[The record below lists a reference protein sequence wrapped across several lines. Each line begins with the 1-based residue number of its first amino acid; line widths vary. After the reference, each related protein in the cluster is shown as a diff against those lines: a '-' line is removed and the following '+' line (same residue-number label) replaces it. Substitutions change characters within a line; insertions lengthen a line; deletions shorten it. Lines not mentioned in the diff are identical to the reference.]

1 MLRRLIASCLALVL
15 GLAPVPF
22 VPKPAQAQGSER
34 RGLSIVRDAEVE
46 QLLREYAAPIFKA
59 AGIPTGAAQ
68 IVLINERSF
77 NAFVANGRKIFIN
90 VGVLIEAKT
99 PNEVI
104 GVIAHETGHIAGGH
118 LMRLRE
124 QIANA
129 QILSVVGMLAGAAA
143 IVGAGASGGRVGNA
157 GTGAAGVLA
166 GSQELVRRSLL
177 SYQRSE
183 EQAAD
188 RAAIRFLE
196 ATSQSG
202 QGMVATFRR
211 FAENA
216 IFTSRSTDPYLMS
229 HPLPQER
236 IASLEN
242 LVAQSRFRDVKDPP
256 ALQARHDMMRAKLA
270 GFVDRPDSVFRQYP
284 PSNTSLAARYAR
296 AIAAYRSG
304 RLADALAQIDALIAV
319 QGSNPYFWELKG
331 QALLEAGRARE
342 AVGPLQRAISLA
354 PNAGLI
360 RTMLGQALLA
370 TGNVQGAIRELSRA
384 AQQEP
389 ESPDA
394 FRQLAQ
400 AYGQRNELGLAAY
413 NTAQFY
419 VLTGD
424 IPNAHIQAQ
433 RAMERLPKGSPSWLK
448 AEDIMNLRP
457 PAQN

>member
-236 IASLEN
+236 IAEPLPRREG
-242 LVAQSRFRDVKDPP
+242 PP
-256 ALQARHDMMRAKLA
+256 CPA
-270 GFVDRPDSVFRQYP
+270 G
-284 PSNTSLAARYAR
+284 
-296 AIAAYRSG
+296 
-304 RLADALAQIDALIAV
+304 
-319 QGSNPYFWELKG
+319 
-331 QALLEAGRARE
+331 
-342 AVGPLQRAISLA
+342 A
-354 PNAGLI
+354 P
-360 RTMLGQALLA
+360 
-370 TGNVQGAIRELSRA
+370 
-384 AQQEP
+384 
-389 ESPDA
+389 
-394 FRQLAQ
+394 
-400 AYGQRNELGLAAY
+400 
-413 NTAQFY
+413 
-419 VLTGD
+419 
-424 IPNAHIQAQ
+424 
-433 RAMERLPKGSPSWLK
+433 
-448 AEDIMNLRP
+448 
-457 PAQN
+457 

>member
-1 MLRRLIASCLALVL
+1 MLHRLINFCLAIVL
-15 GLAPVPF
+15 GLASVMPAPVH
-22 VPKPAQAQGSER
+22 AQGSER
-34 RGLSIVRDAEVE
+34 RGLSIVRDSEVE
-46 QLLREYAAPIFKA
+46 QLLRDYAAPIFKA

-68 IVLINERSF
+68 IILINERSF

-90 VGVLIEAKT
+90 VGALIEAKT

-118 LMRLRE
+118 LTRLRE
-124 QIANA
+124 QVANA

-143 IVGAGASGGRVGNA
+143 IVGSSAAGARVGNA
-157 GTGAAGVLA
+157 GSGAAGVLA

-177 SYQRSE
+177 AYQRSE

-196 ATSQSG
+196 ATGQSG
-202 QGMVATFRR
+202 QGMVTTFRR

-270 GFVDRPDSVFRQYP
+270 GFIDRADSVYRQYP
-284 PSNTSLAARYAR
+284 PSNTSLPARYAR
-296 AIAAYRSG
+296 AIATYRSG
-304 RLADALAQIDALIAV
+304 RLADALTQIDGLIAV
-319 QGSNPYFWELKG
+319 QGNNPYFWELKG
-331 QALLEAGRARE
+331 QVLLESGRARE
-342 AVGPLQRAISLA
+342 AVAPLQRAVSLA
-354 PNAGLI
+354 PNSGLI
-360 RTMLGQALLA
+360 RTLLGQALLA
-370 TGNVQGAIRELSRA
+370 TGNTQGALRELSRA
-384 AQQEP
+384 TQQEP

-400 AYGQRNELGLAAY
+400 AHGQRNDLGLAAY
-413 NTAQFY
+413 NTAQYY

-433 RAMERLPKGSPSWLK
+433 RAMERLPKGSPAWLK

-457 PAQN
+457 QARN